1 MMIHSVIHVT
11 KERESGERWTSL
23 SSKILIF
30 FKKKT
35 KRKKN
40 CFLSSLSCVPTF
52 FKKAPSSSFIIDPIA
67 ERERE
72 KERERKAAQNRRLFV
87 SSFFLKESFNNT

>member
-1 MMIHSVIHVT
+1 MIIHFVIHVY
-11 KERESGERWTSL
+11 KGKRERREMDVSL

-30 FKKKT
+30 FKKTT

-40 CFLSSLSCVPTF
+40 CVSFVCPNF
-52 FKKAPSSSFIIDPIA
+52 FQIKKAPSTHHHSK
-67 ERERE
+67 RERE
-72 KERERKAAQNRRLFV
+72 KERERKTAQNRRLFA